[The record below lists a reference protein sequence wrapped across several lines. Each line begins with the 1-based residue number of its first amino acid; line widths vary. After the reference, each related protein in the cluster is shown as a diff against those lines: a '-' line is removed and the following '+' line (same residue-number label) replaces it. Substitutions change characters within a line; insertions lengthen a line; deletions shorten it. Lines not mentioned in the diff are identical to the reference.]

1 MSNSLIE
8 FTKNMSGIDL
18 VKYVLNCIDENMI
31 LYSLLSMTEINSK
44 INVIKDNFRV
54 IYNIENI
61 DEDNKR
67 KLYEMFSMSK
77 SMHMYNN
84 LYNVSIQATD
94 NLFSIIIMKEESN
107 S

>member
-44 INVIKDNFRV
+44 INVIKDTC
-54 IYNIENI
+54 
-61 DEDNKR
+61 
-67 KLYEMFSMSK
+67 M
-77 SMHMYNN
+77 
-84 LYNVSIQATD
+84 
-94 NLFSIIIMKEESN
+94 
-107 S
+107 